1 MIFLWL
7 ILEFLAIS
15 IFIDAVKI
23 YKHQD
28 SLVMIFFIVVS
39 GFLMIYTNF
48 IFLEE
53 NIFEAILFQVYIMVK
68 AGSSELK
75 PKTYITK
82 KPNLYL
88 SIYIYSWIKFLF
100 YFHIVNWIKRNYDKR
115 LSFSIFLFYIINEKG
130 FTSTI

>member
-75 PKTYITK
+75 PKTYISK

-88 SIYIYSWIKFLF
+88 SIYIYSWIKF
-100 YFHIVNWIKRNYDKR
+100 
-115 LSFSIFLFYIINEKG
+115 
-130 FTSTI
+130 